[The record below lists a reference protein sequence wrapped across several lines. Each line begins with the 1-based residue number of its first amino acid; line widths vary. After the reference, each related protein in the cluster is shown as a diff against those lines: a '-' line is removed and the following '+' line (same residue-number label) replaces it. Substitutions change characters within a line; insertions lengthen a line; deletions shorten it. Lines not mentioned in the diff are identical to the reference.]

1 MAQHLNED
9 KLIDYA
15 WETLTPQERA
25 EADVHLRDCAD
36 CRTELAQ
43 HQALVQRLAATIPA
57 ALPAAP
63 PRVRAGW
70 PQVMARLPHLRAA
83 SAPRQHGAPGLVG
96 LGLALSTAALL
107 AIVVMAQ
114 AWLGLNPSRLTATAL
129 YASYT
134 PTASVTHYPERPTAL
149 STPGGALHSDGPIAT
164 LPVVNPPQPPLRP
177 IATPAS
183 P

>member
-1 MAQHLNED
+1 MSKHLDD

-15 WETLTPQERA
+15 WDMLTSQERA
-25 EADVHLRDCAD
+25 EAEAHLRDCAD
-36 CRTELAQ
+36 CRAEMAG

-83 SAPRQHGAPGLVG
+83 SAPRQRGAPGLVG

-114 AWLGLNPSRLTATAL
+114 AWPGLSQSRLTATAL